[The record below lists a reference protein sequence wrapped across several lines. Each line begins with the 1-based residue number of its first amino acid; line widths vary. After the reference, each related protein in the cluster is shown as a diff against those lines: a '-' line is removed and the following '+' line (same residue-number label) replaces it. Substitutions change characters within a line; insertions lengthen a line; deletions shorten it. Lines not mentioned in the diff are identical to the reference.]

1 MRREALVVFSVEVET
16 YWATVFQCSADDLWK
31 SGTFVSAHA
40 GNLTD
45 YRGVFV
51 LYRRDACRVSAPRDL
66 VEPLK
71 FALQGRAATDVFR
84 SDSFVDLLGD
94 RVDRV
99 IGPNWYGYV
108 SEDGYRPAAS
118 RGCREIAAD
127 DAYALDV
134 LRDACGMRDWAEGS
148 FDRVPALFG
157 CFEDDRLVAASNLTA
172 WRVGDDRIGVVTHPE
187 FRRRGYGAAVASAAT
202 ERALRTTT
210 VAEWRARGTNTA
222 SIELALKLGFAR
234 YGENLAIRLR

>member
-1 MRREALVVFSVEVET
+1 MCSVEVET
-16 YWATVFQCSADDLWK
+16 YWATVFQCSADDLWRP
-31 SGTFVSAHA
+31 GVFVSAHS
-40 GNLTD
+40 GHLTD
-45 YRGVFV
+45 YRGVF
-51 LYRRDACRVSAPRDL
+51 LFNRRDACRVSAPRDL

-84 SDSFVDLLGD
+84 GDTFVDLLGD
-94 RVDRV
+94 RVHEV

-108 SEDGYRPAAS
+108 RAGGHRPAA
-118 RGCREIAAD
+118 RRACRAIAAD
-127 DAYALDV
+127 DVYALDV
-134 LRDACGMRDWAEGS
+134 LRDACGMSDWAEVS

-222 SIELALKLGFAR
+222 SIELALKLGFTR